1 MHAEAAAGH
10 QRQIFEAQQA
20 LVAPKRAGVVVE
32 VPLPVENRPVREHL
46 VAVPRVVRLAS
57 LVGAIGVAAAHQHS
71 HQPGLTTT
79 TPIGRPTAEGRHADA
94 ARWGAA
100 PSRPRRQAFD
110 KETRLPGC
118 HRSAAHRN
126 GQLQTLT
133 NDRSTAY
140 RPNPAAQV
148 QLRDRQKGQ
157 DAYSFDLYFSG
168 FLAVLDTVG
177 ADGVAQLAF
186 RPQR

>member
-1 MHAEAAAGH
+1 MA
-10 QRQIFEAQQA
+10 R
-20 LVAPKRAGVVVE
+20 
-32 VPLPVENRPVREHL
+32 
-46 VAVPRVVRLAS
+46 
-57 LVGAIGVAAAHQHS
+57 
-71 HQPGLTTT
+71 
-79 TPIGRPTAEGRHADA
+79 DA
-94 ARWGAA
+94 WL
-100 PSRPRRQAFD
+100 SVCFD
-110 KETRLPGC
+110 PM
-118 HRSAAHRN
+118 RSFVF

-148 QLRDRQKGQ
+148 RLRDRQKGQ